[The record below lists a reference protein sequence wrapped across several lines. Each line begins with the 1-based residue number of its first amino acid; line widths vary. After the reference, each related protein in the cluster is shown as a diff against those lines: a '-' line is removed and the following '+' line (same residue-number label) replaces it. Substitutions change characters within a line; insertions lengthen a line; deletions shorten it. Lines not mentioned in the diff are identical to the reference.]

1 MKTILICTALMFL
14 VIGTALFAL
23 IDANRN
29 ATVIIH
35 AANRETQ
42 P

>member
-1 MKTILICTALMFL
+1 MKTILVFTALMFL

-29 ATVIIH
+29 ATVIMT
-35 AANRETQ
+35 AANREAQ